1 MTPVSNTP
9 RASPRVLLC
18 TVAAFAVSAVL
29 GAAAP
34 VAASTAAA
42 APAPVA
48 DLVVARA
55 PDDSATDDSAPDDSA
70 DSSAPV
76 ARAPDYSAADDR
88 FSWPL
93 QPEPQVVRSFQPPD
107 DPFGPGHRGVDLAAQ
122 PGQPVLAAGA
132 GVVVFAGELAGRGVV
147 SIDHDALRTTYEPVR
162 PAVKVGDQVYAG
174 QRIGTV
180 TSGHGGCEGAC
191 LHWGVRRE
199 NPPEYLNPLELV
211 GSSRIRLK
219 PWEGDA

>member
-1 MTPVSNTP
+1 
-9 RASPRVLLC
+9 LLC
-18 TVAAFAVSAVL
+18 TVAAFAAFAVL

-48 DLVVARA
+48 ELGAARA
-55 PDDSATDDSAPDDSA
+55 PDDSATDDSAPL
-70 DSSAPV
+70 
-76 ARAPDYSAADDR
+76 ARAPDDSAADGSAPLARAPDDSAADGR

-93 QPEPQVVRSFQPPD
+93 QPEPQVVRSFQAPD
-107 DPFGPGHRGVDLAAQ
+107 DPYGPGHRGVDLAAQ

-174 QRIGTV
+174 QRIATV
-180 TSGHGGCEGAC
+180 ASGHGGCDGPC
-191 LHWGVRRE
+191 LHWGVRRG
-199 NPPEYLNPLELV
+199 NPPEYLNPLELL

>member
-1 MTPVSNTP
+1 
-9 RASPRVLLC
+9 LLC
-18 TVAAFAVSAVL
+18 TVAAFAAFAVL

-48 DLVVARA
+48 ELGVARA
-55 PDDSATDDSAPDDSA
+55 PDDSAADGSAPLARAPDDSA
-70 DSSAPV
+70 
-76 ARAPDYSAADDR
+76 ADGR

-93 QPEPQVVRSFQPPD
+93 QPEPQVVRSFQAPD
-107 DPFGPGHRGVDLAAQ
+107 DPYGPGHRGVDLAAQ

-162 PAVKVGDQVYAG
+162 PAVKIGDQVYAG

-180 TSGHGGCEGAC
+180 ASGHGGCEGAC
-191 LHWGVRRE
+191 LHWGVRRG
-199 NPPEYLNPLELV
+199 NPPEYLNPLELL

-219 PWEGDA
+219 PWEGMPDLTRAREWNNR